1 MACQRFAAAIG
12 GHALGAPLAAEAA
25 AHVTAC
31 AACQSALDAERRLL
45 ATIDEAIA
53 DVGSTAPS
61 PHFVS
66 RLRAHVAVAPPRWGR
81 RHWLMPAL
89 AAAVTLLSVALIVP
103 RSAPDRSDRREAAST
118 RSIEVPPAGSRISA
132 IEHAKSTVTVAT
144 VVPLRRARARTTA
157 AGQPAAAPE
166 VLVPEHERAAV
177 GRLFASLRTG
187 RPEVVS
193 MLMRLRGGDPVTDA
207 QTLTIQPLRI
217 DPIVVSELPGAAA
230 IPDK

>member
-12 GHALGAPLAAEAA
+12 AHALGAPLAAEAA
-25 AHVTAC
+25 AHVAAC
-31 AACQSALDAERRLL
+31 AECQSVLDAERRLL

-66 RLRAHVAVAPPRWGR
+66 RLRAHVAVAPPRWGPHR
-81 RHWLMPAL
+81 WLMPAV
-89 AAAVTLLSVALIVP
+89 AAALTLLGVALIVP
-103 RSAPDRSDRREAAST
+103 RSAPGRSDRREAASI
-118 RSIEVPPAGSRISA
+118 RSTEVPPAVPGISP
-132 IEHAKSTVTVAT
+132 IEHAKSTVTVA
-144 VVPLRRARARTTA
+144 PARRARARTMD
-157 AGQPAAAPE
+157 AGHPAAAPE

-193 MLMRLRGGDPVTDA
+193 MLMRLRGGDAVTDA